1 MWKFFLDW
9 VIWLISSQHYLLP
22 SFHFQFLCICVGEFF
37 CRQKID
43 GSFLSIQYD
52 NVCFSFMSL
61 IHLCSGLISTGSDL
75 VLSFYDLFLFEKS
88 INKEIMRDRGG
99 LPNDHSVQIELI
111 WSWKTETSCRTHT
124 WLRVPWIWVPF
135 YFFSRP

>member
-1 MWKFFLDW
+1 
-9 VIWLISSQHYLLP
+9 
-22 SFHFQFLCICVGEFF
+22 
-37 CRQKID
+37 
-43 GSFLSIQYD
+43 
-52 NVCFSFMSL
+52 MSL

-111 WSWKTETSCRTHT
+111 
-124 WLRVPWIWVPF
+124 
-135 YFFSRP
+135 